1 MQEGKQVKF
10 SLGCPLGAPGM
21 FSLEERSPRKPG
33 SLFVNLCGQQRIR
46 KMTGLFLQRE
56 KERLTTQADQGPR
69 QAGQVT
75 RSLSL
80 GCASRCPCGSVRIR
94 SGMSGPNEFWEVR
107 GVDGLGQRGQSLNE
121 CNCGSFRP
129 HTDWSATDMAL
140 AIPRGS
146 HSDATLTVH
155 LKGASLYLPL
165 AAGWVSTLPTPMTR
179 RGAV

>member
-1 MQEGKQVKF
+1 
-10 SLGCPLGAPGM
+10 
-21 FSLEERSPRKPG
+21 
-33 SLFVNLCGQQRIR
+33 
-46 KMTGLFLQRE
+46 MTGFFLQRE

-80 GCASRCPCGSVRIR
+80 GVCKQMSLWLCQNSLWDERAKRVLGSQ
-94 SGMSGPNEFWEVR
+94 R
-107 GVDGLGQRGQSLNE
+107 GGCLGQRGQSLNE

-165 AAGWVSTLPTPMTR
+165 AAGWVSTLPAPMTR